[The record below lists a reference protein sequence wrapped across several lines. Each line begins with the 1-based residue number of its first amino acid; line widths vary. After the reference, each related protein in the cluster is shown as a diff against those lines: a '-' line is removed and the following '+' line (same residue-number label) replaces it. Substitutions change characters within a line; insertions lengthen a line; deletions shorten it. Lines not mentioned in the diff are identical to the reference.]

1 MPNARKMVP
10 LERAV
15 AAEANLTRSPLNR
28 PQIDALQSETC
39 MMFPRQRRK
48 PAGLAEAVAK
58 SWTAVVC
65 ALQPI
70 FRWLPIR
77 IMRLLSHQEGHR
89 PANRAQRRK
98 EMRGKTDLY

>member
-1 MPNARKMVP
+1 MPNARKMVS

-48 PAGLAEAVAK
+48 PAGLAEAAAK
-58 SWTAVVC
+58 SWTAIVC

-77 IMRLLSHQEGHR
+77 IVRSLSHQEGHR
-89 PANRAQRRK
+89 PANRPQRRK
-98 EMRGKTDLY
+98 EMRSKTDLS